1 MAFGSRRKERQRRL
15 SPDPGP
21 HRRLSRVA
29 VRKDDGGVTV
39 KGSYRIARIGDIDI
53 GVHYSW
59 IFVFLLVAWT
69 LASGV
74 FPAEFPNLDS
84 TTYWTMGVA
93 SSLLLFASV
102 LVHELAHSFVA
113 ESKGLRVRDIT
124 LFIFGGVS
132 NLREEPRSAGDELLI
147 SVVGPVAS
155 LVLAAVFWVIAGAT
169 SFPDSV
175 NGVLG
180 YLAGINLI
188 LGVFNLIPGFPLDG
202 GRVLRA
208 MLWARTGSLEKATRI
223 AVGAGRAVAL
233 LFVLAGLFTIVS
245 AGSFINGIWL
255 IFIGWFLDNAA
266 EANGQQAEAMEKFRG
281 VTVERLMHPEPRV
294 VEPGT
299 SLAELVWLHL
309 LESGQRAV
317 PVAENGRLVGMVTL
331 KEIKEI
337 PQDRW
342 PESTVSDVMTGVDEV
357 RTVKPNDTAA
367 TALRLMNESE
377 AEALPV
383 VQEDNRLIGVV
394 RRDDLARYLQ
404 IRRELGVPASDHE
417 DQQRAA

>member
-1 MAFGSRRKERQRRL
+1 M
-15 SPDPGP
+15 
-21 HRRLSRVA
+21 
-29 VRKDDGGVTV
+29 
-39 KGSYRIARIGDIDI
+39 
-53 GVHYSW
+53 
-59 IFVFLLVAWT
+59 
-69 LASGV
+69 
-74 FPAEFPNLDS
+74 
-84 TTYWTMGVA
+84 
-93 SSLLLFASV
+93 
-102 LVHELAHSFVA
+102 
-113 ESKGLRVRDIT
+113 
-124 LFIFGGVS
+124 
-132 NLREEPRSAGDELLI
+132 
-147 SVVGPVAS
+147 
-155 LVLAAVFWVIAGAT
+155 
-169 SFPDSV
+169 
-175 NGVLG
+175 
-180 YLAGINLI
+180 
-188 LGVFNLIPGFPLDG
+188 
-202 GRVLRA
+202 
-208 MLWARTGSLEKATRI
+208 
-223 AVGAGRAVAL
+223 
-233 LFVLAGLFTIVS
+233 
-245 AGSFINGIWL
+245 
-255 IFIGWFLDNAA
+255 
-266 EANGQQAEAMEKFRG
+266 
-281 VTVERLMHPEPRV
+281 TVEKLMHPEPRV

-357 RTVKPNDTAA
+357 QTVKPNDTAA